1 MFPSSFQKFGL
12 LTEHVEEKLAHI
24 IESKPTEED
33 IAAFI
38 ESQNPNLP
46 LSDWQ
51 KNAKGHKLELNGSCA
66 KMPDPLRLRYNNIF
80 WQEVVTSNFTLYL
93 YSAYLEVRKRNKE
106 GPIDEKLLQP

>member
-1 MFPSSFQKFGL
+1 MFPSSYQKFGL
-12 LTEHVEEKLAHI
+12 LTAQHMEEKLAHI

-66 KMPDPLRLRYNNIF
+66 KMLDPLRLR
-80 WQEVVTSNFTLYL
+80 
-93 YSAYLEVRKRNKE
+93 
-106 GPIDEKLLQP
+106 

>member
-1 MFPSSFQKFGL
+1 MEG
-12 LTEHVEEKLAHI
+12 HLAFLNK
-24 IESKPTEED
+24 SQPTNED

-46 LSDWQ
+46 LSYWQ
-51 KNAKGHKLELNGSCA
+51 ENAKGKKLELNGSCA
-66 KMPDPLRLRYNNIF
+66 KMPDPLSLRYNNIF

-93 YSAYLEVRKRNKE
+93 YSAYLDVRKRNKE